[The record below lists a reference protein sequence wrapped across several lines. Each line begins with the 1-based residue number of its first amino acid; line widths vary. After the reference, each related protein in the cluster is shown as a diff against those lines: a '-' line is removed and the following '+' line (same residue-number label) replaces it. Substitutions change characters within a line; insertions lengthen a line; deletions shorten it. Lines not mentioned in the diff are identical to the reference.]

1 MEQYYRCYA
10 EISLDA
16 IRSNILQVK
25 KRIPEGVRVLAVI
38 KANGYGHG
46 AVQVGEC
53 LKDLV
58 DFFAVATIEEAV
70 QLRKG
75 GILQPIMIL
84 GYTSPKQYM
93 DLLRYDIRPT
103 IYRMEDAAALSE
115 LAVRIGREVRI
126 HFAVDT
132 GMTRIGF
139 QVEPEEADC
148 IARIAALPNIVTEG
162 MFSHFSC
169 ADMSDKEFSEGQM
182 RQFEKMVELLEE
194 RNVEIPI
201 KHLCNSAGIME
212 FDSHRYNMVRSGI
225 ITYGLYP
232 SEEVKKE
239 NLDLIPAMSWKA
251 HVIHVK
257 EVPAGR
263 GVSYGATYVT
273 EGDCTRIATVSV
285 GYADGYPRS
294 LSSKGRVLIRGQY
307 APIIGRICMDQMMVD
322 VSHIP
327 EVQVEDTVTL
337 VGTDG
342 EQTIS
347 IEELGELS
355 GSFNYEMVCAVSERV
370 PRIYI

>member
-1 MEQYYRCYA
+1 MEKYYRCYA

-16 IRSNILQVK
+16 IRSNILQVR
-25 KRIPEGVRVLAVI
+25 KRVPDGVKILAVI

-46 AVQVGEC
+46 ALQVGEC
-53 LKDLV
+53 LEDLV
-58 DFFAVATIEEAV
+58 DYYAVATIEEAV

-93 DLLRYDIRPT
+93 DLLRFNIRPT
-103 IYRMEDAAALSE
+103 IYCKTDAEALSKM
-115 LAVRIGREVRI
+115 AARIGRKVKI

-139 QVEPEEADC
+139 QVEPEEADRMAE
-148 IARIAALPNIVTEG
+148 IAELPNIIVEG

-169 ADMSDKEFSEGQM
+169 ADMIDKEFSRGQM
-182 RQFEKMVELLEE
+182 TQFERMIDLLEE
-194 RNVEIPI
+194 RGVEVPI

-232 SEEVKKE
+232 SEEVVKE

-257 EVPAGR
+257 DVPAGR

-273 EGDCTRIATVSV
+273 EGESTRIATISV
-285 GYADGYPRS
+285 GYADGYPRA

-307 APIIGRICMDQMMVD
+307 APILGRVCMDQMMVD

-327 EVQVEDTVTL
+327 DVQVEDIVTL
-337 VGTDG
+337 VGKDG
-342 EQTIS
+342 EQAIS

-355 GSFNYEMVCAVSERV
+355 GSFNYEMVCSVSERV
-370 PRIYI
+370 PRIYV